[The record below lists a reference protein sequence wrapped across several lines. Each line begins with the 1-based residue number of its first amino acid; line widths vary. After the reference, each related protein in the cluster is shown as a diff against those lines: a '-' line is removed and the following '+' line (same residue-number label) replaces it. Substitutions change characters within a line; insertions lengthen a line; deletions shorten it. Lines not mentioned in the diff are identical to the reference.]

1 MIVLNV
7 DKHHRR
13 KHYTPAYINTPFY
26 TVIQNIPSFFSN
38 ESEEKQQ
45 PLLVL
50 IAYIV
55 FFIVMVDTIFMVL

>member
-50 IAYIV
+50 IAYI
-55 FFIVMVDTIFMVL
+55 FFFYCND

>member
-13 KHYTPAYINTPFY
+13 THYTPAYINTPFY

-55 FFIVMVDTIFMVL
+55 FFYCNG

>member
-45 PLLVL
+45 PFIGVNSLDS
-50 IAYIV
+50 
-55 FFIVMVDTIFMVL
+55 FFYCNG

>member
-45 PLLVL
+45 PLFVL
-50 IAYIV
+50 KA
-55 FFIVMVDTIFMVL
+55 

>member
-13 KHYTPAYINTPFY
+13 THYTPAYINTPFY

-50 IAYIV
+50 KA
-55 FFIVMVDTIFMVL
+55 